1 VLKRHNNLGCSALW
15 EAVRLNPSQQIDG
28 PWILEDDNKV
38 LPEEN
43 CEWESGNE

>member
-1 VLKRHNNLGCSALW
+1 LGALPLW